1 MTEPLINTSIK
12 SFRALK
18 GGAPASANRIKA
30 DRFYDSEP
38 PAPNASAVKKGL
50 FDAPTGITSALKQIG
65 SDPSYQITLPCY
77 EVDDMPNKRI
87 NAGRGRL
94 FNGSLLKAKPITGMD
109 NIAFSPEMRIGTFG
123 MDARQSPFTFGS
135 FQYCGS

>member
-38 PAPNASAVKKGL
+38 PAPNASAVKRGL
-50 FDAPTGITSALKQIG
+50 FDAPTGITSALKQI
-65 SDPSYQITLPCY
+65 
-77 EVDDMPNKRI
+77 
-87 NAGRGRL
+87 
-94 FNGSLLKAKPITGMD
+94 GSLLKAKPITGMD